1 MTKSANKIVT
11 LNILSTILLQGIAF
25 FTVPIFTRMLG
36 ADQYGA
42 YSVFFS
48 WVGILTSL
56 MGLGVPSTLATGRY
70 EFKDSYYEFRS
81 SILLFSTFISLIIL
95 TMGSIFIHPISK
107 WLGYSELLVILVY
120 LASFSNCIIGFIQ
133 NACTYEKRADI
144 NLVISIFL
152 SLSSPGLSIYLI
164 HYFKDSEKFM
174 GRVYGTVI
182 PYSIVAVV
190 LWIVF
195 FKNKPTGLHL
205 SYCRFGLTVGVPVV
219 FHSLAQKI
227 LSQSDRVMMQRMGIE
242 RSEIGIYS
250 LFYTLSSVLS
260 IVLNALNTSW
270 CPFYYDD
277 LDTGSDDRLKRKCK
291 NYVELFTILTCG
303 FLMFSREVS
312 YILADDSYRTGI
324 DVIPMIVISVYF
336 TFMYQFPVNFE
347 FFHKKTNVIALG
359 TLGAAMVNFLLNYLM
374 IPLWGMYGAALAT
387 ALAYGAL
394 FLLHY
399 WIVTHKLPVRFHL
412 NAVVFL
418 PGLIVVSL
426 GIVIFYTLAEA
437 WYIRWGVGVLL
448 GVYELARIFER
459 KTIF

>member
-1 MTKSANKIVT
+1 
-11 LNILSTILLQGIAF
+11 
-25 FTVPIFTRMLG
+25 
-36 ADQYGA
+36 
-42 YSVFFS
+42 
-48 WVGILTSL
+48 
-56 MGLGVPSTLATGRY
+56 
-70 EFKDSYYEFRS
+70 
-81 SILLFSTFISLIIL
+81 
-95 TMGSIFIHPISK
+95 
-107 WLGYSELLVILVY
+107 
-120 LASFSNCIIGFIQ
+120 
-133 NACTYEKRADI
+133 
-144 NLVISIFL
+144 
-152 SLSSPGLSIYLI
+152 
-164 HYFKDSEKFM
+164 
-174 GRVYGTVI
+174 
-182 PYSIVAVV
+182 
-190 LWIVF
+190 
-195 FKNKPTGLHL
+195 
-205 SYCRFGLTVGVPVV
+205 
-219 FHSLAQKI
+219 
-227 LSQSDRVMMQRMGIE
+227 MQRMGIE

-277 LDTGSDDRLKRKCK
+277 LDTRSDDRLKRKCK

-359 TLGAAMVNFLLNYLM
+359 TLGAAMVNFLLNYIM

-437 WYIRWGVGVLL
+437 CYIRWGVGVLL

>member
-42 YSVFFS
+42 YSVFIS

-81 SILLFSTFISLIIL
+81 SILLFSTLISLIIL
-95 TMGSIFIHPISK
+95 TVGSIFIHPISK

-164 HYFKDSEKFM
+164 HCFKDSEKFM

-182 PYSIVAVV
+182 PYGIVAIV
-190 LWIVF
+190 LWIIF
-195 FKNKPTGLHL
+195 FSKKPTGLHL
-205 SYCRFGLTVGVPVV
+205 SYCRFGLTVGLPVI
-219 FHSLAQKI
+219 FHSLAQNI

-303 FLMFSREVS
+303 FLMLSREVS

-324 DVIPMIVISVYF
+324 DIIPMIAISVYF

-359 TLGAAMVNFLLNYLM
+359 TIGAAMVNFLLNYIM

-399 WIVTHKLPVRFHL
+399 WIVTHKLPVKFHL
-412 NAVVFL
+412 NAITFL
-418 PGLIVVSL
+418 PGLITVSI
-426 GIVIFYTLAEA
+426 GIVIFYMLAEA

-448 GVYELARIFER
+448 GVYELIKIFER